1 MHGRVSLVGIGFVIV
16 DDLNTC
22 GDVLLQAD
30 YEQAMD
36 VLRTGM
42 RSKPGPIGMSRL
54 YMVEAEMESL
64 KGNWVCVTAHACA

>member
-1 MHGRVSLVGIGFVIV
+1 MV
-16 DDLNTC
+16 
-22 GDVLLQAD
+22 LQAD

-36 VLRTGM
+36 VLKTGM

-64 KGNWVCVTAHACA
+64 KGNWVCVVVHLSLVFFYISLLDLWSLPLTT